1 MQTSIE
7 NKIKR
12 IKISGNSVAWKIF
25 QIPSL
30 ATHYK
35 TFSSLRNEIG
45 LDDLMKGGFLN
56 KFDEVHYKN

>member
-12 IKISGNSVAWKIF
+12 IKISGNKVAWKIF

-30 ATHYK
+30 ATHY
-35 TFSSLRNEIG
+35 II
-45 LDDLMKGGFLN
+45 
-56 KFDEVHYKN
+56 Y